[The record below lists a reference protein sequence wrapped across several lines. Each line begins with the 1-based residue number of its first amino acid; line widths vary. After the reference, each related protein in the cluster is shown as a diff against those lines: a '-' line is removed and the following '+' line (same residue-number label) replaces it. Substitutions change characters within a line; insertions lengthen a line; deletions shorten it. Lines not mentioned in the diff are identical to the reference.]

1 MLKTIVIV
9 ANTVT
14 IFNDPGGK
22 VNDYIRAVDQYK
34 QEQKRVEIVGYCG
47 SACTVFLE
55 IACVH
60 PEATLAFHAAQSPP
74 EIPEPAATLAEQYT
88 TKLMVEKYPPALRVW
103 FHLNAADKQGE
114 DQYVT
119 LSGKE
124 VIELGAPEC

>member
-22 VNDYIRAVDQYK
+22 VSDYLRTVEQYK
-34 QEQKRVEIVGYCG
+34 QEQKHVEIVGYCG

-60 PEATLAFHAAQSPP
+60 PNAKFAFHAAKSPDDM
-74 EIPEPAATLAEQYT
+74 PEPAATLAEQYV
-88 TKLMVEKYPPALRVW
+88 TKLMVEKYPPPLQVW